1 MPPKITFDYIQ
12 LGFRAGLTGKR
23 PTIRWID
30 LEEWKEFGEENI
42 RKSLEGARV
51 VAVECTFTFSGTQQ
65 EFSCFRCPNDIPE
78 ERFLRSIVQWLCKT
92 HSPTMAK
99 RLVKISCCQLYT
111 ASARNILPFIR
122 RTNGKFYFNP
132 GTNRDSETAKLV
144 ALRDAVVAR
153 YAATVKRKLLQKR
166 SSVKHRSSKKR
177 T

>member
-1 MPPKITFDYIQ
+1 MPPKEMFDYIQ
-12 LGFRAGLTGKR
+12 LGFRTGLTGKR

-51 VAVECTFTFSGTQQ
+51 VAVECIFTFSATQQ
-65 EFSCFRCPNDIPE
+65 EFACFRCPNDIPE

-92 HSPTMAK
+92 YSPTMTK

-111 ASARNILPFIR
+111 ASARNMLPFIR

-132 GTNRDSETAKLV
+132 GTNRDSEIAKLA

-153 YAATVKRKLLQKR
+153 YAASSKRKLVQKR
-166 SSVKHRSSKKR
+166 ASAKRGSSKQC